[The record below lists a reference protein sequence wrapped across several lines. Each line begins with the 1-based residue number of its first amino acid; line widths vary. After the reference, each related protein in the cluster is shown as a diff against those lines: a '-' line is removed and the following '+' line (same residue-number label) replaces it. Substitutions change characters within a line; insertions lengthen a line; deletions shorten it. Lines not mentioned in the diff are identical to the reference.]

1 MNESVFCDPP
11 EIVNLAD
18 IIDPRREGR
27 KEANEEYRIPSRV
40 RILRNNLIIFE
51 GQERDLSIRRQDILG
66 DIENEAVKAMRIQ
79 EQLRNELDAV
89 EERIRH
95 AESRIRESY
104 EELLK
109 AEQNV

>member
-27 KEANEEYRIPSRV
+27 KEANEEYRLPGRV
-40 RILRNNLIIFE
+40 RIPRNNLIIFE
-51 GQERDLSIRRQDILG
+51 GQERDLSMRRQDILRS
-66 DIENEAVKAMRIQ
+66 IEKEAVKAMRIQ
-79 EQLRNELDAV
+79 EQLYNELNVV

-95 AESRIRESY
+95 VEGRIRESY
-104 EELLK
+104 EEVLK
-109 AEQNV
+109 AEQNR